1 MFPSPARPSLA
12 WDEGLDEAQLAA
24 ATHGAEPL
32 VVVAGAG
39 TGKTRALVARV
50 ASLIQRGAPPER
62 ILLLTFTRRAA
73 DEMVARAANL
83 VALQGERRP
92 WGGTFHAVAHRYV
105 AAYAEALGLPAGF
118 SVIDPGEGCDLMEL
132 MRGDYD
138 LDGTEVR
145 TPRSA
150 TLVDIYSRC
159 INTGRRLH
167 EVLEVDYPWCRPHF
181 DAIAKLFGAF
191 TARKAQAALLD
202 FDDLLLYWRALLSE
216 ESLGRHVAEM
226 FDYVLVDEYQDVN
239 SLQVDIVRLLAPH
252 GRGLT
257 VVGDEAQAIYGF
269 RGADFRHLRE
279 LVLDY
284 PDASVIRLQRN
295 FRSRQGIL
303 DVANAVRPNG
313 EGPGREGSTWES
325 TGLWLFSE
333 RGRGIQPALVHCHDA
348 SAEATAVV
356 ERVLEAHE
364 RGTPLREQA
373 VLVRAAHHSDL
384 IELELTARKIP
395 YRKYGGLRFLE
406 AAHVKDFVMAA
417 RLLDN
422 PHDEIAWYRLLRLHD
437 SIGPSRARAL
447 VGTVRE
453 TRDVLG
459 DWPQLV
465 AAAPAGARSA
475 LSVTLDKLLEA
486 RSQRAP
492 GPRAEIVLGAIRPLL
507 VGRYPDAAVRLRD
520 LERLAGAAAK
530 APDMATW
537 LAELTLD
544 PPESTGDLAGL
555 PHLDEDYLVI
565 STIHSA
571 KGLEWSAVHVPH
583 VVDGFIPIDM
593 ALGTPDGLEEERR
606 LFYVAVTRARDELY
620 LYAPLRMHYHRRG
633 GDDRHGFALQSR
645 FLDPAVMPALAVV
658 EQPVHRVS
666 VPAGAAASR
675 IPVDVNSLWS

>member
-1 MFPSPARPSLA
+1 MFPTPA
-12 WDEGLDEAQLAA
+12 WDEGLDEAQLAVA
-24 ATHGAEPL
+24 SHGAEPL

-39 TGKTRALVARV
+39 TGKTRALVSRV
-50 ASLIQRGAPPER
+50 ASLLQRGTAPER

-73 DEMVARAANL
+73 EEMLTRATNL
-83 VALQGERRP
+83 VAQQGDRRP

-105 AAYAEALGLPAGF
+105 AAYAEPLGLPGGF
-118 SVIDPGEGCDLMEL
+118 SVIDPGEACDLMEL

-138 LDGTEVR
+138 LGGTEVR
-145 TPRSA
+145 SPRSA
-150 TLVDIYSRC
+150 TLVDVYSRC

-167 EVLEVDYPWCRPHF
+167 EVLEVDYPWCKPHF
-181 DAIAKLFGAF
+181 EAIAKLFGAF

-202 FDDLLLYWRALLSE
+202 FDDLLLYWRALLNE
-216 ESLGRHVAEM
+216 ESLGPQVAGM
-226 FDYVLVDEYQDVN
+226 WDYVLVDEYQDVN
-239 SLQVDIVRLLAPH
+239 SLQVDIVRLLAPE

-279 LVLDY
+279 LVLDF
-284 PDASVIRLQRN
+284 PDATIVRLQQN
-295 FRSRQGIL
+295 FRSRQAVL

-313 EGPGREGSTWES
+313 DGPALRLVSS
-325 TGLWLFSE
+325 
-333 RGRGIQPALVHCHDA
+333 RGRGVKPSLVHCHDA
-348 SAEATAVV
+348 SAEATAIV

-364 RGTPLREQA
+364 RGTPLHEQA
-373 VLVRAAHHSDL
+373 VLLRAAHHSDL
-384 IELELTARKIP
+384 IEVELTARKVP

-422 PHDEIAWYRLLRLHD
+422 PHDEIAWYRLLRLHED
-437 SIGPSRARAL
+437 IGPSRARAL
-447 VGTVRE
+447 VGTA
-453 TRDVLG
+453 RDSPDILG

-465 AAAPAGARSA
+465 AVAPAAARSA
-475 LSVTLDKLLEA
+475 LSATLDKMVEA

-492 GPRAEIVLGAIRPLL
+492 GPRAEIVLEAVRPLL

-530 APDMATW
+530 VTDLSSW

-544 PPESTGDLAGL
+544 PPESTGGLAGP
-555 PHLDEDYLVI
+555 PHLDEDYLII

-571 KGLEWSAVHVPH
+571 KGLEWSMVHVPH

-620 LYAPLRMHYHRRG
+620 LYAPLRMPYHRRG
-633 GDDRHGFALQSR
+633 RDDRHGFALQSR
-645 FLDPAVMPALAVV
+645 FLDEAVMSALTVV
-658 EQPVHRVS
+658 EQPVHRLNLPV
-666 VPAGAAASR
+666 GQIASR
-675 IPVDVNSLWS
+675 ISVDLSSLWV